1 MGEPLATETGWS
13 WRTNSREEG
22 ETQGESVVS
31 STAFQASDCRGSG
44 KRKSR
49 GGRNALCLPNCGLH
63 PAPPSRPGLPQ
74 TQITALH
81 GSHHS
86 PLLAPREWICPE
98 QQETK
103 PDGARDAGFLLLPK
117 TQPDWHLPRWLSQL
131 SSTKAAVPVPLPRTE
146 GFFSCAAPACLA
158 SVPPLVPVDPSSI
171 PWGA

>member
-1 MGEPLATETGWS
+1 M
-13 WRTNSREEG
+13 
-22 ETQGESVVS
+22 QGESVAS

-49 GGRNALCLPNCGLH
+49 GGRNALCLPNRGLH
-63 PAPPSRPGLPQ
+63 PAPPSHPGLPW

-86 PLLAPREWICPE
+86 PLLAPRERVRPK